1 MTAEKDLMPNIP
13 KLEIVKVPPCIKRKL
28 SVIKSLNVG

>member
-13 KLEIVKVPPCIKRKL
+13 RLEIVKVPPCLKRKYYQ
-28 SVIKSLNVG
+28 

>member
-13 KLEIVKVPPCIKRKL
+13 KLEIVKVPPCIKK
-28 SVIKSLNVG
+28 KYQW